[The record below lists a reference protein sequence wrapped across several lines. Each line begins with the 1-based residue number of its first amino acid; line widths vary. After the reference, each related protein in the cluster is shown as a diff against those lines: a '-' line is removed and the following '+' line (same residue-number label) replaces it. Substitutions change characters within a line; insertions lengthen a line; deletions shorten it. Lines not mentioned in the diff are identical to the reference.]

1 MLDEALNKLGVP
13 LDGRNEDPAAS
24 VEVESVPA
32 EENTVE
38 MVTDFVCDCGCR
50 QPILRER
57 RTVKLERPPVALLRA
72 DGGYD
77 SYEVFSHCKKRGGR
91 AAIRVRI
98 DSNCE
103 SDGKDRARSDVV
115 LDQLGGGGGAAEQFA
130 KMGKNERKKCQKKWN
145 AGAKF
150 KSRWIID
157 IIISSFKRMLGEALR
172 SVNLKY
178 IMMERPPR

>member
-32 EENTVE
+32 EENAVE

-72 DGGYD
+72 DGGTTPARC
-77 SYEVFSHCKKRGGR
+77 SRT
-91 AAIRVRI
+91 
-98 DSNCE
+98 
-103 SDGKDRARSDVV
+103 ARS
-115 LDQLGGGGGAAEQFA
+115 A
-130 KMGKNERKKCQKKWN
+130 
-145 AGAKF
+145 AGA
-150 KSRWIID
+150 
-157 IIISSFKRMLGEALR
+157 
-172 SVNLKY
+172 
-178 IMMERPPR
+178 PPYECG